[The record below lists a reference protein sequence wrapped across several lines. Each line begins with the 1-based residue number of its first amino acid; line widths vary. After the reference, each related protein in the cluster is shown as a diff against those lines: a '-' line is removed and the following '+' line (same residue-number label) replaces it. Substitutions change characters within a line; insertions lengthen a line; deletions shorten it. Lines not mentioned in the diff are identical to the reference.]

1 MDEPVASENICPG
14 YDADSGR
21 APALH
26 RVDVTLRLR
35 RGRRVSF
42 ILVTVSS
49 LLLPSCYISSAV
61 LNCHR
66 IILLIRNYEL
76 LIRNYEL
83 LIRIYELL
91 IRTN

>member
-1 MDEPVASENICPG
+1 MTSENICPG
-14 YDADSGR
+14 YDAGSGR

-42 ILVTVSS
+42 ILVMMSS
-49 LLLPSCYISSAV
+49 LFLPSCYTSTAV
-61 LNCHR
+61 LNYHR
-66 IILLIRNYEL
+66 IMLLIRNCEL

-83 LIRIYELL
+83 LIR
-91 IRTN
+91 T